1 MTILKLIGGF
11 SLIVLGIWV
20 FNDSR
25 KDKKRDND
33 PNPEINY
40 YRKLVT
46 FRGYLFA
53 ISLIVGG
60 LGLILSCFYQASEP
74 QVLDD
79 GKVIIWQ
86 K

>member
-1 MTILKLIGGF
+1 MTIIKLIGGF

-20 FNDSR
+20 FNDSL
-25 KDKKRDND
+25 KDKKSDNE
-33 PNPEINY
+33 PNPEMNY

-60 LGLILSCFYQASEP
+60 LWLIISCFYQASEP
-74 QVLDD
+74 QILNDW
-79 GKVIIWQ
+79 KVIIW
-86 K
+86 